1 MGYQLINQWG
11 SKTPEKGVLKMRK
24 VTMIGVALAFVFGVY
39 VCGVAPVVKAQTI
52 QLKFAHFMSPMHIQH
67 QKSFVPFSKKVE
79 ELTNGQVTVKI
90 YPGGALG
97 GPKQLPDAAKTG
109 ITDIAFTIPAYT
121 TGRFPRTSVFD
132 LPFMFDSALHTTKA
146 LYTLAYDYIADD
158 YKDYK
163 VLWFYSCGPGQLH
176 SVTKPI
182 HSVEDLKG
190 MKMRTPGAYMSK
202 ALKLCGANP
211 VGMPISK
218 LTMSLEKKVIDGMLT
233 PYSAVIDFRLWDLV
247 KYIAD
252 VNMYTMPMAVL
263 MNKQKWNSLP
273 DPAKRAINDASGMPW
288 GLHAAQVYDDHDQN
302 MVNQN
307 KDSGKVEIYK
317 VTPSEKKKFI
327 SAVKGMETDWINE
340 ASKRGLAAKELLEAT
355 KKSAEINR

>member
-1 MGYQLINQWG
+1 
-11 SKTPEKGVLKMRK
+11 MRK
-24 VTMIGVALAFVFGVY
+24 VTMMGIALAFVFGVY
-39 VCGVAPVVKAQTI
+39 VCGVAPGVKAQTI
-52 QLKFAHFMSPMHIQH
+52 QVKFAHFMSPMHIQH
-67 QKSFVPFSKKVE
+67 QKSFVPFCNKVE

-97 GPKQLPDAAKTG
+97 GPKQLPEAVKTG

-132 LPFMFDSALHTTKA
+132 LPFLFDSSLHTTKV
-146 LYTLAYDYIADD
+146 LYTLAYDYLADD

-182 HSVEDLKG
+182 RRVEDLKG
-190 MKMRTPGAYMSK
+190 MKMRSPGAYMSK

-273 DPAKRAINDASGMPW
+273 DFAKRAIDEASGMQW

-307 KDSGKVEIYK
+307 KVSGKVEICK
-317 VTPSEKKKFI
+317 VPMSEKKI
-327 SAVKGMETDWINE
+327 LMRLTKGMETDWINE
-340 ASKRGLAAKELLEAT
+340 ASKRGLPAKELLEAV
-355 KKSAEINR
+355 KKSAKLNR